1 MPTITEQTGNVTAE
15 LAALL
20 RGEPA
25 ALKERFTIYDRLR
38 EAAPVVELDGVLF
51 VSRHA
56 DVRAVLGDP
65 TTYSSVRGHEGRA
78 AGRNVPLTAEEKA
91 QIEELSTFIGG
102 WMNEKDDPDHAR
114 IRSVVQFAFTPRRM
128 EEMRGTVQAYVDDLL
143 AEPGR
148 RGRIE
153 LVNELA
159 FPLPLRVVS
168 DLLGIGHERHADI
181 RAWSHELAIAFDSGY
196 ANLGPAYAAYTAFQE
211 LVAGII
217 EQRRGDGG
225 ATDLF
230 GALLHSDDDG
240 TRLSENELTGML
252 VLMLFAGHET
262 TTNLIGNALL
272 ALLEHP
278 GQLAALRGNP
288 NLLAPA
294 INEFLRYNGSVHS
307 VRRVAT
313 RDAEIAG
320 TAVKA
325 GQTIRLMLAAA
336 NRDPEVFDNPTVLDV
351 SRADAGQH
359 VGLGYGIHR
368 CLGAWLA
375 RLETEVAVGALITR
389 FPNLALEGEPELHPT
404 VTMHGPS
411 RLHLRL
417 R

>member
-1 MPTITEQTGNVTAE
+1 MPTSTKQSENVTAE

-25 ALKERFTIYDRLR
+25 ALEQRFTIYDRLR
-38 EAAPVVELDGVLF
+38 ETAPVVQLDSVLF

-56 DVRAVLGDP
+56 DVRSVLGDP

-78 AGRNVPLTAEEKA
+78 AGRNIPLTAGEKA
-91 QIEELSTFIGG
+91 QIEELSMFIGG
-102 WMNEKDDPDHAR
+102 WMNEQDDPDHAR
-114 IRSVVQFAFTPRRM
+114 IRSVVQFAFTPRRIA
-128 EEMRGTVQAYVDDLL
+128 EMRDTVQAYVDDLL
-143 AEPGR
+143 AGPSR
-148 RGRIE
+148 RGHIE
-153 LVNELA
+153 LVNDLA

-196 ANLGPAYAAYTAFQE
+196 ANLGPAYAAYIAFQE
-211 LVAGII
+211 LVAEII
-217 EQRRGDGG
+217 EQRRGDGA

-230 GALLHSDDDG
+230 GALLHTDDDG

-272 ALLEHP
+272 ALLDHP
-278 GQLAALRGNP
+278 DQLAVLRGNP
-288 NLLAPA
+288 DLIAPA

-313 RDAEIAG
+313 RDAEIGG
-320 TAVKA
+320 THVKA
-325 GQTIRLMLAAA
+325 GQTVRLMLGAA
-336 NRDPEVFDNPTVLDV
+336 NRDPEVFDNPTALDV
-351 SRADAGQH
+351 RRANAGQH

-389 FPNLALEGEPELHPT
+389 FPDLALEGDPELHPT

-411 RLHLRL
+411 RLNLHLR
-417 R
+417 